1 MMRIGVLTF
10 HNTVNFGAQLQTLA
24 TQEMLRK
31 LGYEPVVVNYRD
43 KGKLDALKK
52 MHGEEQRVVHER
64 FAESYFNLSP
74 PLDTTEE
81 VGEYCRTQLDGVV
94 SGSDAVF
101 RLGAPYQPYRLAKR
115 LLGRKN
121 PFEAFSWSDRLP
133 PFYLPFETPGV
144 IKGSIAASSRGTPF
158 YFMKPHMIRDAGNA
172 LADFD
177 FVTVRDDW
185 TGKLVSWLSR
195 DRAKPL
201 YSPDPVFGL
210 NSAFTVPDHE
220 KPDIDLSDVILVNG
234 DFEEEWLRRLV
245 DAIRARGYRVMTLA
259 NPDETE
265 SVDFTD
271 GTLDLPMSPL
281 RWYACLA
288 SCAGFV
294 GMRFHAFVSCMAN
307 KTPVV
312 TVDVTKKRWG
322 KADGRNPNNDLAR
335 RTGILDRYFHRDDL
349 MATDAETILD
359 RLFDPV
365 TQERANAY
373 VDAAP
378 EILFGHLRRFEQLA
392 SSARS

>member
-1 MMRIGVLTF
+1 MMRIGILTF
-10 HNTVNFGAQLQTLA
+10 HNTANFGAQLQTLA

-31 LGYEPVVVNYRD
+31 LGYEPVVVNYLD
-43 KGKLDALKK
+43 KAKLEALAN
-52 MHGEEQRVVHER
+52 MRSAEQFAEHER
-64 FAESYFNLSP
+64 FADTYYNLSP
-74 PLDTTEE
+74 PLETTED
-81 VGEYCRTQLDGVV
+81 VGEYCRNELDGVV

-101 RLGAPYQPYRLAKR
+101 RLGTPYQPYRLAKR

-121 PFEAFSWSDRLP
+121 PFEVFSWNDRLP
-133 PFYLPFETPGV
+133 PFYMPFDAPGV

-158 YFMKPHMIRDAGNA
+158 YFMKPHMIGKAGNA

-185 TGKLVSWLSR
+185 TAKLVRWLSR
-195 DRAKPL
+195 GRAKPL

-210 NSAFTVPDHE
+210 NSAFTIPDE
-220 KPDIDLSDVILVNG
+220 EQPEIDLSDVILLNG
-234 DFEEEWLRRLV
+234 DFEEAWLRRLV
-245 DAIRARGYRVMTLA
+245 DAIRARGYRAMTLA
-259 NPDETE
+259 NPAEKE
-265 SVDFTD
+265 SFDFTD
-271 GTLDLPMSPL
+271 GALDLPMSPL

-288 SCAGFV
+288 NCAGFV
-294 GMRFHAFVSCMAN
+294 GMRFHAFVSCMAH

-312 TVDVTKKRWG
+312 TMDVTKKRRG
-322 KADGRNPNNDLAR
+322 KADGRNPNHDLAR
-335 RTGILDRYFHRDDL
+335 RTGILDRYFHSDDL
-349 MATDAETILD
+349 MATDADTVLD

-392 SSARS
+392 SSAKG